1 MSEND
6 INTITRNRLAQLIE
20 HYNAGNEVSEAMRME
35 LQQRIK
41 EDGIELE
48 LINEVVDFLSD
59 IYINEEN
66 YQKAYSILNSISN
79 KKVHNYFS
87 ILKQLYVRIQGFKNG
102 KPIQWENAVDSYESI
117 IRDTGFV
124 NKNNKEIMT
133 RNVSLERKS
142 VLERL
147 IELIEQGKKE
157 LEISFSGPIDGVTAG
172 TQNVIKS
179 CQEIDD
185 IIRAEEALLADTGM
199 SWIDRLDSLLKLI
212 GLKYEKISIIN
223 EKINSLQEEVRKL
236 EEMQHKRAEVLKKF
250 DGDNAL
256 ESIIKRK
263 KEEITRWDSEKTGI
277 ESTISENTQEFND
290 ICERS

>member
-66 YQKAYSILNSISN
+66 YQKAYSILNSVSN

-263 KEEITRWDSEKTGI
+263 KEEITRWDREKTGI

-290 ICERS
+290 ICGRS

>member
-66 YQKAYSILNSISN
+66 YQKAYSILNSVSN